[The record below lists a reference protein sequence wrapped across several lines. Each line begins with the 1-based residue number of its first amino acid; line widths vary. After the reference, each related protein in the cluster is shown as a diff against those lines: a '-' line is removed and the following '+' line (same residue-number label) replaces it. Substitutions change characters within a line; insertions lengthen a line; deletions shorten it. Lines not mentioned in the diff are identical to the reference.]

1 VPGIG
6 FDDGSAPFEDIRMR
20 HVFLGLVIGVMGSPV
35 LADDVAPPA
44 SAACHLKQPEK
55 SRLMGLGT
63 VIGVQSPAVAR
74 ADIPRR
80 EARLGGAIDPRYL
93 DDPRVVVRQDDGRV
107 QAFDVPQ
114 GLTVKVGSRVML
126 HGSYRS
132 TVAPCAYVPI
142 LVTAD
147 LPLS

>member
-1 VPGIG
+1 
-6 FDDGSAPFEDIRMR
+6 MR
-20 HVFLGLVIGVMGSPV
+20 HLLVALVIGVVASPV
-35 LADDVAPPA
+35 LADDVAPPPA
-44 SAACHLKQPEK
+44 PACHLKQPAT

-80 EARLGGAIDPRYL
+80 EARLGGVIDPRYL

-114 GLTVKVGSRVML
+114 GLEVKVGNRVLL

-132 TVAPCAYVPI
+132 ASAPCAYIPI
-142 LVTAD
+142 MVTAD

>member
-1 VPGIG
+1 MTARSILLSLIVVATTPL
-6 FDDGSAPFEDIRMR
+6 AA
-20 HVFLGLVIGVMGSPV
+20 
-35 LADDVAPPA
+35 LADEVAPPA
-44 SAACHLKQPEK
+44 AACHLRQPAA

-63 VIGVQSPAVAR
+63 VIGFQTPAAAR

-80 EARLGGAIDPRYL
+80 EFRLGGVIDPRYL
-93 DDPRVVVRQDDGRV
+93 DDPRVVVRQDDGRI

-114 GLTVKVGSRVML
+114 GTTVKMGDRVML

-132 TVAPCAYVPI
+132 PSSPCSYVPI
-142 LVTAD
+142 LISVD

>member
-1 VPGIG
+1 
-6 FDDGSAPFEDIRMR
+6 MR
-20 HVFLGLVIGVMGSPV
+20 PVLFALAAAVMLGRTA
-35 LADDVAPPA
+35 LADDATTP
-44 SAACHLKQPEK
+44 AACAMKQPAA

-63 VIGVQSPAVAR
+63 VIGFQSPATAR

-80 EARLGGAIDPRYL
+80 EARLGGAIDPRYR

-114 GLTVKVGSRVML
+114 GTRVNVGNRVLL

-132 TVAPCAYVPI
+132 PSSPCSYVPI
-142 LVTAD
+142 LISVD